1 MRRYNERFRVQPRQ
15 TRSPAAVLR
24 SAKDQTMSDLSTANN
39 ASIDDRRHAYSR
51 SAVSTYDAEYY
62 RTSCGPLPYERSPH
76 WLNFFGNVADQI
88 VRLLQPKR
96 VLDAGCA
103 MGFLVEALWDR
114 GVEAWGIDVSSFAIS
129 QARPDIRPYC
139 VVGSI
144 AESLPGEHF
153 DLITCIEVLEHLSP
167 GETDLAITHLCGAS
181 DAILFSS
188 TPSDLSEATHQN
200 VRPILSWIQ
209 LFAEHGFYPDML
221 FDAQFLTPHAMLLR
235 RREEP
240 LPAEAL
246 VFFARVLSARPLP
259 PAAVATTPAEQSHES
274 AAEPDRPD
282 VSSVIHAFECDINAV
297 KGWMQS
303 MQASIASVQAGLHT
317 VQARLIQLAERDT
330 GARNGVEADLLRIEQ
345 DQRRTAAQVEALLNS
360 RIWRTLQAGG
370 SALLRLHNTFTLW
383 RTFAKRTATGAAVIN
398 LHCDTPPSEP
408 KHAVTGTIEIRGW
421 ALANSGIATV
431 EIQPDSE
438 SPFAA
443 RYGLPRPDL
452 PRHFPGVPGAGKSGF
467 VAKLDT
473 LRLSN
478 GLHVLTIRAHAKSG
492 QTAERRIP
500 VLIDHEH
507 GFASEYDRWLRQF
520 ERRDPVLIELK
531 ASTFTYQPLITVIAP
546 VYKTAPA
553 LLEAAI
559 ESVLAQSY
567 PKWQLCLVDDGSQSP
582 ELTRML
588 ESYAALDS
596 RIEFMTLPES
606 MGIAAASNHGLSMAK
621 GEYVGL
627 LDHDDMLAQDALFH
641 VIDALQ
647 QSPRPDLIYSD
658 EDHMDEAGRRFD
670 PFFKPDWS
678 PDLILAE
685 NYVCHF
691 MVFERGLAEAAGGFR
706 SEMDLSQDHDLLL
719 RMSKRARRIHH
730 IPRILYHWR
739 TNLDSMQRASSR
751 EGAAFASSRRAV
763 EAYLMETGTA
773 ARVEEGLYP
782 GRWRVRHAIPEGS
795 HVNLIIPSGG
805 NIDVLRRNLNV
816 LFERTVYTDYEVVI
830 VDNSKGNVITS
841 YVRELQKK
849 GRPIRLLDMRREPF
863 NFSRLNNAAV
873 NESRGPL
880 LLFLNDDTEAITSDW
895 LTALVEQA
903 VRPEVGAVGAKLL
916 YPDGRIQHAG
926 VTMGLAGQCGH
937 SFKGLRGDQRHYF
950 DFPDVIRNVS
960 AVTGACLMTR
970 IDVFRKV
977 GGFDETL
984 FPVAYN
990 DIDLCLKI
998 GAAGYRVIYTPHALL
1013 YHYEAFSKSRQDLD
1027 PQPAEALGLRS
1038 RWAQIIEA
1046 DPFYNP
1052 NLTRRKEDFSLNW
1065 G

>member
-1 MRRYNERFRVQPRQ
+1 
-15 TRSPAAVLR
+15 
-24 SAKDQTMSDLSTANN
+24 
-39 ASIDDRRHAYSR
+39 
-51 SAVSTYDAEYY
+51 
-62 RTSCGPLPYERSPH
+62 LPYERAPH
-76 WLNFFGNVADQI
+76 WLNFFGNVADYI

-114 GVEAWGIDVSSFAIS
+114 GVEAWGIDISSFAIS
-129 QARPDIRPYC
+129 RARPDIRPYC

-144 AESLPGEHF
+144 AESLPGGHF

-167 GETDLAITHLCGAS
+167 RETELAIDRLCGAS
-181 DAILFSS
+181 DSILFSS
-188 TPSDLSEATHQN
+188 TPSDLSETTHQN

-209 LFAEHGFYPDML
+209 LFAERGFYPDML

-240 LPAEAL
+240 LPAESL
-246 VFFARVLSARPLP
+246 VFFARVLSARSLP
-259 PAAVATTPAEQSHES
+259 GPAVAAEPAEQSHQS
-274 AAEPDRPD
+274 AIEPDRPD
-282 VSSVIHAFECDINAV
+282 VLSVIDTLESDISAL
-297 KGWMQS
+297 KDWMQS
-303 MQASIASVQAGLHT
+303 TQASIASVQAALHT

-330 GARNGVEADLLRIEQ
+330 GAPNGVEADLLRIEQ
-345 DQRRTAAQVEALLNS
+345 DQHRVAAQVEALLNS
-360 RIWRTLQAGG
+360 RIWRTLQVGG
-370 SALLRLHNTFTLW
+370 GALLRLHKTLAPW
-383 RTFAKRTATGAAVIN
+383 RTFANRAATGAAAIN

-408 KHAVTGTIEIRGW
+408 KHAVTGAIEIRGW
-421 ALANSGIATV
+421 ALADSGIATV

-438 SPFAA
+438 SSFPA

-452 PRHFPGVPGAGKSGF
+452 PRQFPGVPGAGKSGF

-478 GLHVLTIRAHAKSG
+478 GLHVLTIRARAKSG
-492 QTAERRIP
+492 QTVERRIP

-531 ASTFTYQPLITVIAP
+531 AATFTYQPLITVIAP
-546 VYKTAPA
+546 VHKTVPA

-567 PKWQLCLVDDGSQSP
+567 PKWQLCLVDDGSESP

-588 ESYAALDS
+588 GSYAARDS
-596 RIEFMTLPES
+596 RIEFATLPDS
-606 MGIAAASNHGLSMAK
+606 RGISAASNRGLSMAK

-691 MVFERGLAEAAGGFR
+691 MVFERSLAEAAGGFR
-706 SEMDLSQDHDLLL
+706 TEMDLSQDHDLLL
-719 RMSKRARRIHH
+719 RMSRRAQRIYH
-730 IPRILYHWR
+730 IPRVLYHWR

-751 EGAAFASSRRAV
+751 EAEAFASSRRAV

-773 ARVEEGLYP
+773 ARVEEGVHP
-782 GRWRVRHAIPEGS
+782 GRWRVRYAVPENS
-795 HVNLIIPSGG
+795 HISIIIPSGG
-805 NIDVLRRNLNV
+805 NIDVLRRNLNA
-816 LFERTVYTDYEVVI
+816 LFDRTAYTDYEVVI
-830 VDNSKGNVITS
+830 VDNSKGDVITS
-841 YVRELQKK
+841 YIWGLQKK
-849 GRPIRLLDMRREPF
+849 GCPIRVLDMRGQPF
-863 NFSRLNNAAV
+863 NFSRLNNVAV

-880 LLFLNDDTEAITSDW
+880 LLFLNDDTEAITPDW

-903 VRPEVGAVGAKLL
+903 VRQEVGAVGAKLL

-1027 PQPAEALGLRS
+1027 PQPAETLGLTS
-1038 RWAQIIEA
+1038 RWGRIIA
-1046 DPFYNP
+1046 SDPFYNP
-1052 NLTRRKEDFSLNW
+1052 NLTKRKEDFSLNW